1 MALIIKGMPMPTQ
14 RSIFIEITPVGGV
27 NEIINPFL
35 SVSIGLATELPP
47 HGRLI
52 DADALVEAIKTTQPY
67 YPLIL
72 FGTSEEQKAI
82 YIQKIVE
89 TINAQPT
96 IIEAEGKET
105 LKDRLAE
112 CDAGD
117 LFTELAEEEKEENKR
132 LAKDFKEAEGSRT

>member
-1 MALIIKGMPMPTQ
+1 MSLYIPGCGLPKEGNKLLV
-14 RSIFIEITPVGGV
+14 IFPDGVV
-27 NEIINPFL
+27 NEVEPGTPYYEAKQL
-35 SVSIGLATELPP
+35 QP

-52 DADALVEAIKTTQPY
+52 DADTLVEAIKTTQPY

-72 FGTSEEQKAI
+72 FGTSEGQKAI

-117 LFTELAEEEKEENKR
+117 LFPELTEEEKAENKR
-132 LAKDFKEAEGSRT
+132 LAKDFKGAEGSGT